1 MVSSTYFKVAETR
14 TAIVTLLLYYVLA
27 AVWLGGPWIPT
38 WLPARLAALLQT
50 AHASYSIHG
59 KQGLIAIPLIHCLE
73 CVVAH
78 RRCRKLGIGGVTRV
92 LWLLQTL
99 AFGIG
104 SLKFLLWPVEDSPV
118 QQQKKKKKQ

>member
-27 AVWLGGPWIPT
+27 
-38 WLPARLAALLQT
+38 
-50 AHASYSIHG
+50 
-59 KQGLIAIPLIHCLE
+59 